1 MKRSLLALTLA
12 AALPFAAAHAAEG
25 ISYNYVEGGY
35 SATNGDGDADAD
47 GFGANASF
55 AFHPNFHVFGG
66 YLNQEIDDTDRDFDQ
81 FRVGV
86 GYNHEISPR
95 ADLVTRIAYE
105 KVDAGRDLLGNRI
118 DPDGYSAEVG
128 VRGAL
133 TTNFE
138 GYAMAGYE
146 DYGSDDGF
154 DYEGDFYGRLGAQLK
169 FNPNWGVSGDVK
181 FADGDTQWFVGPRFT
196 W

>member
-25 ISYNYVEGGY
+25 VSYNYVEGGY
-35 SATNGDGDADAD
+35 SATNQDADAD
-47 GFGANASF
+47 GFGANASI
-55 AFHPNFHVFGG
+55 AFHPNFHAFGG
-66 YLNQEIDDTDRDFDQ
+66 YHNQEIDDSNIDFDQ
-81 FRVGV
+81 WRVGI

-105 KVDAGRDLLGNRI
+105 KYDFGRIGGQRL

-133 TTNFE
+133 TTNLE

-146 DYGSDDGF
+146 DFGSDYGD
-154 DYEGDFYGRLGAQLK
+154 DFYGRLGAQVK
-169 FNPNWGVSGDVK
+169 FTPNWGVSGDVK
-181 FADGDTQWFVGPRFT
+181 FAGGDTQWFVGPRFT